1 MSCCGKKRA
10 QLTAGL
16 SLGLP
21 TGRALPP
28 APPAPGAA
36 PPARSAAPAVFEYD
50 GPTRITALGPV
61 TRRLYRF
68 DRPHARVE
76 VDARDALAVGAV
88 PHLRRLR

>member
-10 QLTAGL
+10 QFAAAL
-16 SLGLP
+16 STGP
-21 TGRALPP
+21 ATGRALPP
-28 APPAPGAA
+28 APPAAVA
-36 PPARSAAPAVFEYD
+36 TRSAGPVVFEYG
-50 GPTRITALGPV
+50 GPTGITALGPV

-76 VDARDALAVGAV
+76 VDARDALAIGAV